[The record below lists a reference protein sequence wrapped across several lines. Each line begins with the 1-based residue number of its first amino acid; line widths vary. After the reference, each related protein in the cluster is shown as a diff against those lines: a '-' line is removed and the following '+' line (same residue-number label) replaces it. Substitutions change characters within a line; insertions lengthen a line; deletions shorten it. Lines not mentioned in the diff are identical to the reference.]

1 MYLVLNFTGLQFTHP
16 SGRDA
21 EFSPLF
27 HFLFSRFLSRLSPD
41 YLGIAFFALFFEPL
55 RIHLEH
61 FGYTVPFLVH
71 DLNPINLLRIRI

>member
-27 HFLFSRFLSRLSPD
+27 LFLFSRFLSRLSPD

-55 RIHLEH
+55 
-61 FGYTVPFLVH
+61 
-71 DLNPINLLRIRI
+71 